1 MNVKLND
8 KIIILSD
15 NSTLESCLAI
25 NNISSNGI
33 ATALNGTV
41 IPMEKRK
48 DTILHEGDNIIIIK
62 AFYGG

>member
-8 KIIILSD
+8 KIIILPD
-15 NSTLESCLAI
+15 NSNLEDCLSI
-25 NNISSNGI
+25 NKISPNGI

-48 DTILHEGDNIIIIK
+48 DTILHEGDNIIVIK